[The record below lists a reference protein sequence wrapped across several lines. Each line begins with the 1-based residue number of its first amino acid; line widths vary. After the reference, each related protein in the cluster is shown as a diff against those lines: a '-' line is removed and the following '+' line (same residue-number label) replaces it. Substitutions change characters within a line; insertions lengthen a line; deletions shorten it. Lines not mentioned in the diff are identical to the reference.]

1 MFKEAIG
8 LTGAE
13 LYGDIIKSIL
23 WQRTRTDQKAQNTQF
38 AITLPR

>member
-23 WQRTRTDQKAQNTQF
+23 W
-38 AITLPR
+38 